1 VQTIRLEDNNIKQ
14 LGNRQFSPFHHAH
27 AIDLSNNQISSI
39 NKNAFYG
46 LTNLKRLLLYENRI
60 KSVEV
65 GTFSRLSN
73 LEILFLN
80 SNQVRCIQKDLFN
93 DLTQLKILSLYDNQ
107 LDTLPKGLFETN
119 NELRTIHLAQNEW
132 NCDCKLRWLIE
143 YFRDYHDA
151 YLAEHDESKYLEESG
166 ATCSKYSSSLLGNK
180 NRDSGIILTE
190 LNPVLMK
197 CKGERILSVCED
209 ICPDQCICD
218 QKTRTVNCRN
228 VGINIVPDK
237 LPVYTEVLDLS
248 GNQIKEIPGFLAK
261 FPIVELDLSQNHK
274 NV

>member
-1 VQTIRLEDNNIKQ
+1 M
-14 LGNRQFSPFHHAH
+14 
-27 AIDLSNNQISSI
+27 
-39 NKNAFYG
+39 
-46 LTNLKRLLLYENRI
+46 
-60 KSVEV
+60 
-65 GTFSRLSN
+65 
-73 LEILFLN
+73 
-80 SNQVRCIQKDLFN
+80 
-93 DLTQLKILSLYDNQ
+93 
-107 LDTLPKGLFETN
+107 
-119 NELRTIHLAQNEW
+119 AQNEW

-143 YFRDYHDA
+143 FFQDYRQE
-151 YLAEHDESKYLEESG
+151 YLSEHNEAKNLEESG

-218 QKTRTVNCRN
+218 QKTKTVNCAN
-228 VGINIVPDK
+228 VGLNIVPDK

-261 FPIVELDLSQNHK
+261 FPIVELDLSQNQIQIRADMFATLQKLKILKLDTNEIQSIPRYTFSGLPKLEKLSLRNNNIRCLSNDTFYPFELKGMTHTRTMTHTHPFRTD
-274 NV
+274 